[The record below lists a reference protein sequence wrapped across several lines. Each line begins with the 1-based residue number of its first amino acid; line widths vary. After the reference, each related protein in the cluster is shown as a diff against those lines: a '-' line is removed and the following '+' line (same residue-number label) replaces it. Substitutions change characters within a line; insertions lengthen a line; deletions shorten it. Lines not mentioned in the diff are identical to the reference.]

1 MRHLYPICLNLEGKN
16 CLVIGGGL
24 VSERKVSTL
33 LEYGA
38 QVAVVSPEVT
48 GAIREWGQQGL
59 VQISLRTFQE
69 GDLEGV
75 FLAFI
80 ATNDSQL
87 NGRVATSCIQKGIL
101 MNVADDPLR
110 CDFFVPATLRRDA
123 LSLSISTEGK
133 SPAFARRLRKELET
147 MITPAYGEFVEL
159 LGRIRDELQIQE
171 SDIGRRK
178 QILEK
183 LVYSDILDLMQAG
196 EQERVKEIVRQCMS
210 F

>member
-1 MRHLYPICLNLEGKN
+1 MKHLYPICLNLEGKK

-38 QVAVVSPEVT
+38 QVTVVSPEVT
-48 GAIREWGQQGL
+48 GSIREWGQEGL
-59 VQISLRTFQE
+59 VQISLRTFQAD
-69 GDLEGV
+69 DLEGV

-87 NGRVATSCIQKGIL
+87 NGRIAADCSQKGIL
-101 MNVADDPLR
+101 MNVADDPER
-110 CDFFVPATLRRDA
+110 CGFFVPATLRRDA

-133 SPAFARRLRKELET
+133 SPAFARRLRKELEEV
-147 MITPAYGEFVEL
+147 ITPAHGEFVEL
-159 LGRIRDELQIQE
+159 LGRIRDELQVLE

-178 QILEK
+178 QILEA
-183 LVYSDILDLMQAG
+183 LVYSDILDLIQAG
-196 EQERVKEIVRQCMS
+196 EKERVKEIVRQCMS